1 MSTTKKTIKKVS
13 GKAKIGGPGAAKREA
28 APQHWCWL
36 TYKYYLRESRKVR
49 PHRWWG
55 ASRAEPSAPPPCPSP
70 PPPAPGQETPPVGC
84 SDLALF
90 KGIFGNLH
98 KFLSSRSSNLKKID
112 ILVLAQQGFHIQKII
127 GTLKMNIFWKC
138 ANTFLSLQ
146 GTIVKKKIYII
157 FFLHATK
164 IGITVLDG
172 KQLFYYFFLLIFAS
186 K

>member
-90 KGIFGNLH
+90 KGIFGNL
-98 KFLSSRSSNLKKID
+98 
-112 ILVLAQQGFHIQKII
+112 Q
-127 GTLKMNIFWKC
+127 
-138 ANTFLSLQ
+138 
-146 GTIVKKKIYII
+146 IYIEQEFKSKKNRHLSPRAARFSYTKNHRDLKNE
-157 FFLHATK
+157 FFFENVQIPSCHCK
-164 IGITVLDG
+164 E
-172 KQLFYYFFLLIFAS
+172 QSS
-186 K
+186 KRKFI

>member
-90 KGIFGNLH
+90 KGIFGNLQIYIEQEFKSKKNRH
-98 KFLSSRSSNLKKID
+98 LSPRAARFSYTKNHRDLKNEY
-112 ILVLAQQGFHIQKII
+112 F
-127 GTLKMNIFWKC
+127 LKMCKYLPVTARNNRQKEYLYNFFSSCHQNRHNCFGWK
-138 ANTFLSLQ
+138 T
-146 GTIVKKKIYII
+146 II
-157 FFLHATK
+157 FSLNFCVQIK
-164 IGITVLDG
+164 
-172 KQLFYYFFLLIFAS
+172 
-186 K
+186 